1 MRRTW
6 PILMATTALLMGC
19 SSGDSTP
26 ITVTV
31 TETPS
36 TAPSVVAD
44 PVDPTEVGFFS
55 EQFHP
60 CEVFTE
66 AQLQK
71 AGLGERL
78 RTTGNPESVVKSC
91 GFAPIDLDA
100 WKGSFLVATD
110 QVDREH
116 LSELAL
122 ETFYWDESKTD
133 GIYIHQMP
141 GEVRECTAAVDYE
154 WGRFLVGY
162 RELGQGWEPEV
173 LCADSVSILKSLIS
187 EAGGVYGNQ
196 S

>member
-71 AGLGERL
+71 AGLGERSNAAE
-78 RTTGNPESVVKSC
+78 NPESVVRSC
-91 GFAPIDLDA
+91 GFGEVRSTNSGGNYLVVTDVIDYNEAHRLGLEPND
-100 WKGSFLVATD
+100 WSES
-110 QVDREH
+110 QVP
-116 LSELAL
+116 
-122 ETFYWDESKTD
+122 
-133 GIYIHQMP
+133 GIYVHKMP
-141 GEVRECTAAVDYE
+141 GEVRQCTAALDLE
-154 WGRFLVGY
+154 WGRFAVGY
-162 RELGQGWEPEV
+162 QEFGDGWDRDSLCPKPVSV
-173 LCADSVSILKSLIS
+173 LESLIIQ
-187 EAGGVYGNQ
+187 AGDPDGNQ

>member
-44 PVDPTEVGFFS
+44 PVDPTEMGFFS

-60 CEVFTE
+60 CEKFTE

-71 AGLGERL
+71 AGLGEHLEIADRS
-78 RTTGNPESVVKSC
+78 GEQIQSC
-91 GFAPIDLDA
+91 GFSSANSENHP
-100 WKGSFLVATD
+100 GTFLVVTD
-110 QVDREH
+110 VIDRLHIQELGLEPVDWTEGEGHRIYVH
-116 LSELAL
+116 KMPTEL
-122 ETFYWDESKTD
+122 
-133 GIYIHQMP
+133 
-141 GEVRECTAAVDYE
+141 RECNAAIDFE
-154 WGRFLVGY
+154 WGRLTVDYMESGDGWDFESLCSAPARILESLVI
-162 RELGQGWEPEV
+162 Q
-173 LCADSVSILKSLIS
+173 
-187 EAGGVYGNQ
+187 AGRINGT
-196 S
+196 